1 MCPLLGSSRTGFRG
15 CRNLR
20 ASVLGACAVR
30 SWAAEATD
38 ELPPSPPVASDLLS
52 PGALL
57 GLGFSFVAGLAI
69 GYALKVA
76 FKVALL
82 VGGLLL
88 ILLFA
93 LQYSDLVE
101 VNWAGIAAGYDGLV
115 GSFSAYGGALRGF
128 MAKNLPN
135 AASFTAGL
143 LLGLRF

>member
-1 MCPLLGSSRTGFRG
+1 M
-15 CRNLR
+15 
-20 ASVLGACAVR
+20 
-30 SWAAEATD
+30 
-38 ELPPSPPVASDLLS
+38 S

-88 ILLFA
+88 ILLFVF
-93 LQYSDLVE
+93 QYGGLVE
-101 VNWAGIAAGYDGLV
+101 VNWAGIEAGYDGLV
-115 GSFSAYGGALRGF
+115 GSLSAYGGALKSF
-128 MAKNLPN
+128 MTKNLPN
-135 AASFTAGL
+135 AAAFTAGL